1 VTAAG
6 VILIAM
12 GAIQAVAGLILLVV
26 SPDDLARIGSIG
38 NIDIE
43 RIARGVGV
51 ITLVVGAIGILAGI
65 LILRLVEGGR
75 ILGLVLAFLLA
86 LSGFGSL
93 ARGNALALLSLG
105 LYGFVIYALFA
116 HGSDFRRSRR
126 G

>member
-26 SPDDLARIGSIG
+26 SPDDLARIGSFG

-51 ITLVVGAIGILAGI
+51 ITLIVGTVGILAGI

-75 ILGLVLAFLLA
+75 ILGLVLALLLA
-86 LSGFGSL
+86 LSGVGSL
-93 ARGNALALLSLG
+93 ARGNAVALLSLG

-116 HGSDFRRSRR
+116 HGSAFRRSRQ